1 MAFKRFE
8 YRLTFRIS
16 LLAVTIFLFSWV
28 LFTTDYYYTA
38 CILFLFIPLQGWM
51 LMQLV
56 NKTNRKLTSFF
67 SAIRHAEFN
76 YNFSA
81 QEQGSAFTNLNQIM
95 DEIVAQFRTI
105 KQNKE
110 EQYYFYQS
118 VIQHIGVCLI
128 AYKSNGDVIMA
139 NNAANKLFG
148 FQCFTQL
155 EQLNEIDTQLYS
167 TIRGLEDG
175 QKQLVKIQLENELY
189 YLSIHVKTI
198 RQESGIIKVVGIQN
212 IQTELEQQE
221 IESWQKLIRVLTHE
235 IMNSI
240 TPVTSLTD
248 TLKTMLDSQKSL
260 GEESMEDVKLAIN
273 TIHKRSNGLLQFV
286 ETYRNLTKI
295 PQPSFCRIDVGN
307 FLPELR
313 KLFENECR
321 EKKIDLQIDIQNQ
334 ELEMMADESMMER
347 VMINLIRNAIHA
359 VADAENPQI
368 TIRSYL
374 NSTGNVVFQVI
385 DNGQGILP
393 EVIDKIFI
401 PFFTTRAGGSGIGL
415 ALSRQLIRAQ
425 GGTINAISKPGQT
438 IFTVRL

>member
-1 MAFKRFE
+1 MF
-8 YRLTFRIS
+8 
-16 LLAVTIFLFSWV
+16 VFSWV
-28 LFTTDYYYTA
+28 LLTTKYYYTA
-38 CILFLFIPLQGWM
+38 FILFTFIPLQGWM

-56 NKTNRKLTSFF
+56 SKTNRKLVSFF
-67 SAIRHAEFN
+67 SAIKHAEFN

-81 QEQGSAFTNLNQIM
+81 EEHGTAFSSLNKIM
-95 DEIVAQFRTI
+95 DEIIEQFRTV

-110 EQYYFYQS
+110 EQHYFYQS

-128 AYKSNGDVIMA
+128 AFRTNGAVIMA
-139 NNAANKLFG
+139 NNAATRMFGISNFNQLDQLRDVDEKLYN
-148 FQCFTQL
+148 TVI
-155 EQLNEIDTQLYS
+155 N
-167 TIRGLEDG
+167 LEDG
-175 QKQLVKIQLENELY
+175 QKKLIKIQIDSELY
-189 YLSIHVKTI
+189 YLSIHAKTI
-198 RQESGIIKVVGIQN
+198 RQELGIIKVVGIQN

-248 TLKTMLDSQKSL
+248 TLKTMLNSKS
-260 GEESMEDVKLAIN
+260 EFDAESMDDIKLAIN

-295 PQPSFCRIDVGN
+295 PQPQFERTVVYH
-307 FLPELR
+307 FLQELT

-321 EKKIDLQIDIQNQ
+321 EKNIEICIEMQNPA
-334 ELEMMADESMMER
+334 LDMMSDEAMMER

-359 VADAENPQI
+359 VSEAESPKI
-368 TIRSYL
+368 TLRSYL
-374 NSTGNVVFQVI
+374 NPTGNVVIQVI

-401 PFFTTRAGGSGIGL
+401 PFFTTRPGGSGIGL
-415 ALSRQLIRAQ
+415 ALSRQLVRAQ
-425 GGTINAISKPGQT
+425 GGAINVTSKPGET
-438 IFTVRL
+438 IFSVRL